1 MGTASA
7 VTALRGLAVPAAPD
21 DQKPGLEVDVLAPER
36 SELALSEARVDGC
49 CEERPPPWV
58 ELCDNARNLLDAQVI
73 AHRGLR
79 HLPLADERDR
89 VSAWPASNADRRGKG
104 PREKGPEVVDR
115 LGSEALSLLGIEEGL
130 DRRRRAGIESSSARD
145 AVSTC
150 RRTLPSLDAWGGEP
164 V

>member
-1 MGTASA
+1 

-58 ELCDNARNLLDAQVI
+58 ELGENARNLLHAQVV

-79 HLPLADERDR
+79 HLPLADECDR
-89 VSAWPASNADRRGKG
+89 VCAWPASNPDRRGES
-104 PREKGPEVVDR
+104 PREKGPEVVDG

-130 DRRRRAGIESSSARD
+130 DRRGRAGTESELCQG
-145 AVSTC
+145 C
-150 RRTLPSLDAWGGEP
+150 REQVPTNAALIGRVGGEP